1 MRVLVTGGTGFL
13 GRHVV
18 RALVGR
24 NVHPVILVRSD
35 AAQPFSDLPEG
46 SYTLLQADMESF
58 ASDEKSPIVL
68 DGVEHAFHLAW
79 SGLPRYKEMFH
90 IEDNL
95 MVQYHFIKSLI
106 RSGIRDITI
115 TGTCLEYGMREG
127 CLHSE
132 DRTDPVV
139 PYAIAKDALRRFLFQ
154 LHQRMPFR
162 LKWLRLFYTYGEGQS
177 ENSLLRQLQRALD
190 RGDAEF
196 NMSPGDQLRDY
207 LPVGQMAD
215 RIVRAGL
222 DLNRSGIFNCCSG
235 QPVSVSTLVEDYIA
249 RHGGKIRLN
258 KGYYPYPDY
267 EPHSFWGHPD
277 LTS

>member
-35 AAQPFSDLPEG
+35 VALPFSDLPEG

-58 ASDEKSPIVL
+58 ARDEKSPIVL

-106 RSGIRDITI
+106 RS
-115 TGTCLEYGMREG
+115 CLM
-127 CLHSE
+127 
-132 DRTDPVV
+132 
-139 PYAIAKDALRRFLFQ
+139 Q
-154 LHQRMPFR
+154 
-162 LKWLRLFYTYGEGQS
+162 
-177 ENSLLRQLQRALD
+177 
-190 RGDAEF
+190 
-196 NMSPGDQLRDY
+196 
-207 LPVGQMAD
+207 
-215 RIVRAGL
+215 
-222 DLNRSGIFNCCSG
+222 
-235 QPVSVSTLVEDYIA
+235 
-249 RHGGKIRLN
+249 
-258 KGYYPYPDY
+258 
-267 EPHSFWGHPD
+267 
-277 LTS
+277 

>member
-1 MRVLVTGGTGFL
+1 
-13 GRHVV
+13 
-18 RALVGR
+18 
-24 NVHPVILVRSD
+24 
-35 AAQPFSDLPEG
+35 
-46 SYTLLQADMESF
+46 
-58 ASDEKSPIVL
+58 
-68 DGVEHAFHLAW
+68 
-79 SGLPRYKEMFH
+79 
-90 IEDNL
+90 
-95 MVQYHFIKSLI
+95 
-106 RSGIRDITI
+106 
-115 TGTCLEYGMREG
+115 
-127 CLHSE
+127 
-132 DRTDPVV
+132 
-139 PYAIAKDALRRFLFQ
+139 
-154 LHQRMPFR
+154 MPFR